1 MTSITV
7 TCTTTHETKRQEKL
21 VSSNWG
27 TLLESAAT
35 AQRSEHKDLP
45 DDVFIVDQIFT
56 NEECSRLIAASEQIG
71 YGCTNYV
78 KAYRGNLRLM
88 TTDQSL
94 ADSVATGGRKII
106 LRVEGFL
113 FDYGSLVVD
122 YDDST
127 LADVYKILESSQ
139 KTIFWNH

>member
-94 ADSVATGGRKII
+94 ADSVWKRLKPHVPSFLCDDEGKKWKAIGLNERWRMANSI
-106 LRVEGFL
+106 LRIT
-113 FDYGSLVVD
+113 S
-122 YDDST
+122 
-127 LADVYKILESSQ
+127 
-139 KTIFWNH
+139 